1 MRGQMSNHNSKN
13 WKNIGSLILLIFV
26 LAGSYL
32 SKNNVISD
40 NNPIKQIYQSV
51 TGESDGK
58 PFTKDNNNPDT
69 PSKAQA
75 LTVMTSHV
83 KNQLVGKITWNG
95 AGAFIINNNKT
106 NLNAKVSSAPYAN
119 NQIKYVQGRKVPLVA
134 NALLAKSTRQY
145 QNRNETGNGYTNWKP
160 AGWHQL
166 HGLLGEYDHAVDRG
180 HLLGYAIVGGLKGF
194 DASTS
199 NPSNIATQLSWA
211 NQAADEDSTGQNYYE
226 TLIRHALDQN
236 KRVRYRVT
244 LVYEGNNILSK
255 GSHLEAKSDDGS
267 LEFNVFIPN
276 IQKGIKVNYQ
286 TGQVDIER

>member
-1 MRGQMSNHNSKN
+1 M
-13 WKNIGSLILLIFV
+13 
-26 LAGSYL
+26 
-32 SKNNVISD
+32 
-40 NNPIKQIYQSV
+40 
-51 TGESDGK
+51 
-58 PFTKDNNNPDT
+58 
-69 PSKAQA
+69 
-75 LTVMTSHV
+75 
-83 KNQLVGKITWNG
+83 
-95 AGAFIINNNKT
+95 
-106 NLNAKVSSAPYAN
+106 
-119 NQIKYVQGRKVPLVA
+119 
-134 NALLAKSTRQY
+134 
-145 QNRNETGNGYTNWKP
+145 
-160 AGWHQL
+160 
-166 HGLLGEYDHAVDRG
+166 DRG

>member
-69 PSKAQA
+69 PSKSQA

-119 NQIKYVQGRKVPLVA
+119 NQVKYVQGRKVPLVA

>member
-1 MRGQMSNHNSKN
+1 MSNHNSKN

>member
-1 MRGQMSNHNSKN
+1 MSNHNSKN

-32 SKNNVISD
+32 SKNDVISD

-106 NLNAKVSSAPYAN
+106 NLNANVSSAPYAN

-160 AGWHQL
+160 AGRHQL

>member
-1 MRGQMSNHNSKN
+1 MSNHNSKN

-119 NQIKYVQGRKVPLVA
+119 NQVKYVQGRKVPLVA

>member
-1 MRGQMSNHNSKN
+1 MSNHNSKN

-32 SKNNVISD
+32 SKNDVISD

-286 TGQVDIER
+286 TGQVYIER

>member
-1 MRGQMSNHNSKN
+1 MSNHNSKN

-32 SKNNVISD
+32 SKNDVISD

-160 AGWHQL
+160 TGWHQL